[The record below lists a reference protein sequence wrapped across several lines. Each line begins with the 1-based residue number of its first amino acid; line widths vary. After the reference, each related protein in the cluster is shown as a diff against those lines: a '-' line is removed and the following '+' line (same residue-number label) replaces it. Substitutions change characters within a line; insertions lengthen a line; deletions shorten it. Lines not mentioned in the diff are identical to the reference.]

1 MLQTLKYEQVTMH
14 QQEMRK
20 EARERQRMITASRP
34 SSRRPVQG
42 TMRTVRLSGRLLTY
56 RTA

>member
-20 EARERQRMITASRP
+20 EARERRMITASRP